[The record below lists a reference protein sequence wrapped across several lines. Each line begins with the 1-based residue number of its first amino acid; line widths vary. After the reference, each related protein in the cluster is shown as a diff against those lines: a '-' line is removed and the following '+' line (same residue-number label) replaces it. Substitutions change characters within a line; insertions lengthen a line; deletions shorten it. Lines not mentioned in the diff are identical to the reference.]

1 MTNFFVWLNWFRKKI
16 KIVVLWKSNLS
27 ISWKTQLFSTCVHGV
42 VGMILLLTPW
52 SPENSMIWLPLLVV
66 VVASWAKSQKT
77 ISKIKGVAVLVNGN
91 KVQWKKNE
99 WRILKAP
106 WLSRYGTLLTL
117 EALQGK
123 PQKVYLWVA
132 KDALSE
138 DNWRNLNQLL
148 LQYPDI

>member
-1 MTNFFVWLNWFRKKI
+1 M
-16 KIVVLWKSNLS
+16 VLWKSNLS

-42 VGMILLLTPW
+42 IGMFLLLTPW
-52 SPENSMIWLPLLVV
+52 SPGNSMIWLPLLVV
-66 VVASWAKSQKT
+66 VVASWAKSQKN
-77 ISKIKGVAVLVNGN
+77 ISKIKRVAVLVNGN
-91 KVQWKKNE
+91 KLQWKKNE

-106 WLSRYGTLLTL
+106 WLTRYGILLTL

-123 PQKVYLWVA
+123 PQKIHLWVA

-138 DNWRNLNQLL
+138 ENWRNLNQLL